1 MKKIIW
7 LVIVAIALSMFS
19 GCASKLVKITSK
31 PSFANI
37 SINDA
42 YIGKTPIY
50 HQFYDNWYPWPL
62 KKTDDYMVS
71 AKLTGYDSD
80 VQIFLESPHIAD
92 ISYVPDAIF
101 FQLKRP
107 ESKEDT
113 GE

>member
-31 PSFANI
+31 PLFANI

-42 YIGKTPIY
+42 YIGKTPVY
-50 HQFYDNWYPWPL
+50 HRFYNNWYPWPM

-71 AKLTGYDSD
+71 SKLSGYDPD

-101 FQLKRP
+101 FRLKEI
-107 ESKEDT
+107 ESQENT

>member
-31 PSFANI
+31 PSLANI

-50 HQFYDNWYPWPL
+50 HQFYDKWYPWPM

-71 AKLTGYDSD
+71 AKLSGYDSD

-101 FQLKRP
+101 FQLKEI